1 MQESIEMDEI
11 ELNEPIVK
19 FETNV
24 NLEQL
29 KRDFFNKNYEAF
41 LRDLFELVESKKVFL
56 LEGKY
61 KYDDEYDGRPFFAA
75 KNRVNGFENSLQ
87 EFKKYLFAKF
97 EVQII
102 QECPNKYN
110 FTSLWIVNSA
120 DFLQN
125 MKKKDSEFDDFDFID
140 ISYQNF
146 SEKFIMQN
154 EFNEKIQFKY
164 LH

>member
-1 MQESIEMDEI
+1 MQDSVEMEEI
-11 ELNEPIVK
+11 DITDPVVK

-29 KRDFFNKNYEAF
+29 KRDFFNKNYENF
-41 LRDLFELVESKKVFL
+41 LRDTFELVESNKVFL
-56 LEGKY
+56 LEGIY
-61 KYDDEYDGRPFFAA
+61 RYNDEYDGRPFFAA

-97 EVQII
+97 EVKII
-102 QECPNKYN
+102 QESPTKYN

-120 DFLQN
+120 DFLLN
-125 MKKKDSEFDDFDFID
+125 MKKTESDFDDFDFID
-140 ISYQNF
+140 ISYKDF
-146 SEKFIMQN
+146 TEKFIMQN